1 MTCEHKRIKCV
12 NCRFFCIDCGAKV
25 DAPVIAATK
34 VTEEK
39 PKKKGGKAK

>member
-12 NCRFFCIDCGAKV
+12 NCQFFCIDCGAKIEPP
-25 DAPVIAATK
+25 APA
-34 VTEEK
+34 EDK